1 MDTKDMSSNIF
12 AYPSFKNDNITDV
25 SNRSWDPGETNKV
38 IKKETNKEN
47 KNNKKDKSRLS
58 IKVGDYI
65 YYSPAIG
72 KGSFSKVYLGT
83 FNKDSKDITNSS
95 NSKKNVAIKKIDSS
109 SLKKLSTARLQREID
124 LLKKLKHPNIVEFID
139 SFTDVGNNVYV
150 VTEYCNYGSLEQYI
164 GGKKYPGILLNEE
177 EIKSLIIQL
186 KEGLKFLL
194 ANNILHRDL
203 KPQNILL
210 HKEGDVL
217 LVKIADFGFAKYFE
231 SLEEDTM
238 METLCGTPLYLAPEI
253 IKDKRYT
260 IYSDLW
266 SIGVIIYQLFFH
278 TTPFKQ
284 PKNILELLRNLD
296 IMKITFNNKDNN
308 KNKNLISNDAKDLL
322 TNLLSIDPTKRI
334 TWGNFFEHPWFTEY
348 NETGNDT
355 MLNSSMLSTI
365 MASKSILTKTFDN
378 KLASKIDNKIDGKIN
393 KKNESILD
401 SIKELNLKTLDNDKN
416 NDSEDEQKD
425 IVNSINNSLEDLR
438 DKLFPSRKL
447 KKQEEIEN
455 KKKLVIEQEDMELK
469 ECFLNQSSRLYQN
482 PKFLD
487 NYIPQ
492 SSSVPCERNLYNH
505 HELYK
510 NTEPYFSGSSIS
522 PDIKPEETYPQSPSP
537 FCLTP
542 NHSTIVRS
550 KPINIPRSSSIK
562 IPDALYNLPAISNL
576 ATSISNTNIN
586 PILQMIGNTI
596 SNSISSSISYLGN
609 SISKINFSP
618 K

>member
-1 MDTKDMSSNIF
+1 MDTNDISSNILG
-12 AYPSFKNDNITDV
+12 YPSFKTEVNKINME
-25 SNRSWDPGETNKV
+25 NRSWDPGEHKINNNDDKNKEY
-38 IKKETNKEN
+38 KKE
-47 KNNKKDKSRLS
+47 KSKLS
-58 IKVGDYI
+58 VKVGNYI

-83 FNKDSKDITNSS
+83 FNKSHDKNSNN

-109 SLKKLSTARLQREID
+109 SLKKLSSARLQREID
-124 LLKKLKHPNIVEFID
+124 ILKKLKHPNIVEFID
-139 SFTDVGNNVYV
+139 TFVDVGNNVYV

-253 IKDKRYT
+253 IKEKRYT

-266 SIGVIIYQLFFH
+266 SIGVIIYQLFYH

-284 PKNILELLRNLD
+284 PKNILELIRNLD
-296 IMKITFNNKDNN
+296 VMKISFNNKDN
-308 KNKNLISNDAKDLL
+308 KNLISSDAKDLMV
-322 TNLLSIDPTKRI
+322 NLLSIDPSKRI
-334 TWGNFFEHPWFTEY
+334 TWGNFFEHPWFTDY
-348 NETGNDT
+348 NETGNDS
-355 MLNSSMLSTI
+355 MLNSSMMSTI
-365 MASKSILTKTFDN
+365 MASKSILTKTISNN
-378 KLASKIDNKIDGKIN
+378 KYVD
-393 KKNESILD
+393 KNTKQSVLD
-401 SIKELNLKTLDNDKN
+401 SIKELNLETINVDKN
-416 NDSEDEQKD
+416 DCSDDEQKD
-425 IVNSINNSLEDLR
+425 IVDNINNIINNNDNSLEDLR

-447 KKQEEIEN
+447 KKQEEIERQ
-455 KKKLVIEQEDMELK
+455 KKLVIEQEDIELK
-469 ECFLNQSSRLYQN
+469 ECFLHQSSRLYQN

-492 SSSVPCERNLYNH
+492 SSSVPCERNLHGRYD
-505 HELYK
+505 LYR
-510 NTEPYFSGSSIS
+510 NNNLDPYFSGSSIS
-522 PDIKPEETYPQSPSP
+522 PDIKSEEVYPRSPSP
-537 FCLTP
+537 FCLSL
-542 NHSTIVRS
+542 NQSTIVRS
-550 KPINIPRSSSIK
+550 KPINIPRTTSMK
-562 IPDALYNLPAISNL
+562 IPDALYNFPAISNL

-596 SNSISSSISYLGN
+596 SNSISYLGN
-609 SISKINFSP
+609 SISKISFSP
-618 K
+618 NH